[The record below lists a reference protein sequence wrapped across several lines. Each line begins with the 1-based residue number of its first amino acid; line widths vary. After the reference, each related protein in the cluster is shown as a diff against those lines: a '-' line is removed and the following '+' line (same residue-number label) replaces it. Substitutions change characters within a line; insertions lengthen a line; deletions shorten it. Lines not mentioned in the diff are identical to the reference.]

1 MYILINSPSLLLCI
15 LIIILIVSCH
25 VSHCTLQRTNLQIYL
40 PTTFVLYYISTHI
53 FLFLISIP
61 QHISLVFIYLLLS
74 LSLLPTYLIVIATY
88 NFNGAVVRHLSITHR
103 NQLLIISISRRSAR
117 VKQ

>member
-1 MYILINSPSLLLCI
+1 MYPIVRFKERTYTLKNELTDLFTYYFRSIL
-15 LIIILIVSCH
+15 
-25 VSHCTLQRTNLQIYL
+25 
-40 PTTFVLYYISTHI
+40 YIHTY
-53 FLFLISIP
+53 FLISN
-61 QHISLVFIYLLLS
+61 ISLVFIYLLLS

-117 VKQ
+117 VKQRARA